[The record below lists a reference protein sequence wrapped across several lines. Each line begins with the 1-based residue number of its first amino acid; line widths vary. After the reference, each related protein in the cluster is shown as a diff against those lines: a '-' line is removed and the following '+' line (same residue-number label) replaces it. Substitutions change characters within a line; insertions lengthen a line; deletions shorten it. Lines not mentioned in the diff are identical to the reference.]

1 MDKKQLVQEL
11 INIGVEKGDI
21 LNVKVSLKAL
31 GKVEGGANTIIDA
44 LLEAVGPEG
53 TIVCDSFVSPFYS
66 MLKWFNRKRV
76 SKRDTPSYA
85 GAFANVM
92 VKRPDAFRS
101 SHPIQ
106 AFTAIGKEAK
116 ALTESFKADSAP
128 FVILRAIA
136 DMGGKNLRIGDVNK
150 VVGVGTTHVA
160 ICELGFWQICV
171 PRGIYYID
179 EQGKK
184 RFFHRYWANGCP
196 KGFNKL
202 MHYYYEGG
210 AVIHDGKIGNASALL
225 TSMSKTLEIEKN
237 LFKQNPSAFL
247 CGDESCLNCS
257 FAWEFSTGS
266 LTKCVKANLKKGSYT
281 KAFEAIVL
289 RIFGTKHK

>member
-11 INIGVEKGDI
+11 TNIGVEKGDI
-21 LNVKVSLKAL
+21 LNVKISIKSI
-31 GKVEGGANTIIDA
+31 GKVEGGINIIIDS

-53 TIVCDSFVSPFYS
+53 TIVCDSFISPFYS
-66 MLKWFNRKRV
+66 VFKWFKRNCV
-76 SKRDTPSYA
+76 SKRCTPSYA
-85 GAFANVM
+85 GALANVM
-92 VKRPDAFRS
+92 INRPDAFRS

-116 ALTESFKADSAP
+116 ALTESFREDSAP
-128 FVILRAIA
+128 YGFLRKIA
-136 DMGGKNLRIGDVNK
+136 DLGGKNLRIGDLNK

-179 EQGKK
+179 KQGEK
-184 RFFHRYWANGCP
+184 RFFYRYWANGCP

-202 MHYYYEGG
+202 MHYYYDGG
-210 AVIHDGKIGNASALL
+210 AVINEGKVGNASALL
-225 TSMSKTLEIEKN
+225 TSMSKTLEIEKR

-257 FAWEFSTGS
+257 FAWEFSTGT
-266 LTKCVKANLKKGSYT
+266 LTQCIKSNLKKGSY
-281 KAFEAIVL
+281 KRAFEALVL
-289 RIFGTKHK
+289 SVFGTKHQ